1 MRVKVTEAESLENE
15 FRSHGLA
22 LERVETERLV
32 LAQKLNENYE
42 EIKSITKETNDLKEL
57 LESLEIEIK
66 QLKEHARQIE
76 AAVSNNQFFI
86 W

>member
-1 MRVKVTEAESLENE
+1 MTEAESLKNE
-15 FRSHGLA
+15 FRSQGLA
-22 LERVETERLV
+22 MERVETEILV

-42 EIKSITKETNDLKEL
+42 EIKSITKERNDLKEL